1 MLDGSHG
8 IGRTVGALV
17 NRNRHRP
24 IGRIEGIADLV
35 DVVLDH
41 LVGERLARFVRCKGQ
56 TAQNTGVRCTV
67 GLRLIVGNGELA
79 LVLVRAQQRLELCS

>member
-8 IGRTVGALV
+8 IGRTVGALF

-35 DVVLDH
+35 VVVLDH

-56 TAQNTGVRCTV
+56 SAQNTGMGRTV
-67 GLRLIVGNGELA
+67 SLGLIVGNGELA
-79 LVLVRAQQRLELCS
+79 LIRAQQCLELCS